1 MAYDLENISSFAFCL
16 HGSTVPTQAE
26 PYPNSISLENTVQ
39 LHDFFL
45 YLAIVLLSA
54 RLFSEL
60 AVRIGV
66 PSVIGEL
73 LAGLILGPSLLGL
86 VTPDQTMKLLAEI
99 GIILLL
105 FEVGMDTDIFRLAKT
120 GAKPYIVATVGF
132 LLPLVLGFAASY
144 YLFDLS
150 MLASLF
156 IGGTL
161 TATSIGI
168 TVRVLS
174 DLRRRSSDEA
184 QIVIGAAVLDDI
196 LGVLALAFLYQF
208 AVQGDITAAS
218 IGQVALYI
226 VLFMVLAPIAAKFMG
241 AIIDHFDKRSESP
254 GLLLTMVLS
263 LILLFSYMAHLVGA
277 PEIMGG
283 FAAGIAMGQRFRVT
297 IAKRLRL
304 PFTRTL
310 NRIFSESPELAHR
323 LETQMR
329 PLIHTF
335 TPMFFVMVG
344 VSLNL
349 RDVDWGSPFVWELSL
364 ALVLVA
370 VVGKWVAGFFIRE
383 SRLRQ
388 SAIGLS
394 MIPRGEVGLIFAQL
408 GYSNKIL
415 SPELYAAMLIVI
427 ALTTVLP
434 PFALKW
440 FYQRYG
446 DQPGLARGEGA
457 RD

>member
-1 MAYDLENISSFAFCL
+1 M
-16 HGSTVPTQAE
+16 
-26 PYPNSISLENTVQ
+26 Q

-45 YLAIVLLSA
+45 YLAIILISA
-54 RLFSEL
+54 RFASET
-60 AVRIGV
+60 ATRFGI
-66 PSVIGEL
+66 PAVIGEL
-73 LAGLILGPSLLGL
+73 AAGLILGPSVLGL
-86 VTPDQTMKLLAEI
+86 VSPDQTMKLLAEI

-120 GAKPYIVATVGF
+120 GSKPFVVAGVGF
-132 LLPLVLGFAASY
+132 FLPFVLGFLAAKY
-144 YLFDLS
+144 VFGLS
-150 MLASLF
+150 LLASLF

-168 TVRVLS
+168 TVRVLT

-208 AVQGDITAAS
+208 SVSGEITAAS
-218 IGQVALYI
+218 TAQVGIYI
-226 VLFMVLAPIAAKFMG
+226 VLFMVLAPVAAKFIG
-241 AIIDHFDKRSESP
+241 AIIDHFDRRAESP

-263 LILLFSYMAHLVGA
+263 LILLFSYLAHLVGA

-283 FAAGIAMGQRFRVT
+283 FAAGIAMGQRFRVS
-297 IAKRLRL
+297 INQRLKL

-310 NRIFSESPELAHR
+310 NRLFSASPELSHR
-323 LETQMR
+323 LEGQMR

-335 TPMFFVMVG
+335 SPLFFVMVG

-349 RDVDWGSPFVWELSL
+349 NAVDWSRPLVWQL
-364 ALVLVA
+364 AGLLMLVA
-370 VVGKWVAGFFIRE
+370 IAGKWLAGFAIRE
-383 SRLRQ
+383 PRFVQ
-388 SAIGLS
+388 TVIGLS

-408 GYSNKIL
+408 GFTNAIL
-415 SPELYAAMLIVI
+415 NAELYAALLIVI
-427 ALTTVLP
+427 SLTTLLP

-440 FYQRYG
+440 VY
-446 DQPGLARGEGA
+446 ARWHRPDVGEGKA
-457 RD
+457 EPSP